1 MAYLASMTATG
12 ILPVCSNTVT
22 AFSTSWDAWLWGW
35 MHRDT
40 ETNSLVLA
48 EPREGADSSLP
59 QQVRPMRSLGQ
70 LSSSGKPPPPLLPL
84 GDHKGFQL
92 KSSGG

>member
-1 MAYLASMTATG
+1 
-12 ILPVCSNTVT
+12 
-22 AFSTSWDAWLWGW
+22 

-59 QQVRPMRSLGQ
+59 QQVRPTRSLGQ
-70 LSSSGKPPPPLLPL
+70 AQQLWEDTATPPAPRGTQRVIAKEFRGVERGQQTKLLIFKKTMKWL
-84 GDHKGFQL
+84 L
-92 KSSGG
+92 MNSNKS